1 MNWLRRLL
9 GLADA
14 PTPELHDAAR
24 LVIGLLQH
32 DPAGWVTDPYHL
44 THKTCGV
51 SMWIANSYLSFA
63 LRIDGKAAQP
73 SEFGDQEVYLD
84 GRSRRA
90 LYEEVRRFIDG
101 AQPNR
106 DREVIGALARR
117 ILAEFDHP
125 PAHDAASRAKPEVSA

>member
-9 GLADA
+9 GFADA
-14 PTPELHDAAR
+14 PAPELHDAAR

-32 DPAGWVTDPYHL
+32 DPAGWVTDWYHL

-51 SMWIANSYLSFA
+51 SMWIANDYFGFA

-73 SEFGDQEVYLD
+73 SGFDDQEVYLD

-90 LYEEVRRFIDG
+90 LYKEVHCFTGG
-101 AQPNR
+101 AQANR

-125 PAHDAASRAKPEVSA
+125 PTHGTASRAKPKVSA